1 MSRLILASGSPRRK
15 EILERNGH
23 DFVVIKAVKDE
34 CSDADIPADFVSDLS
49 RDKAI
54 EVLDKVLKYPDT
66 FDDVLDGGDT
76 FYIIAADTVVA
87 VDKDILGK
95 PEDRADAVNMIRRIS
110 GRAHSVYTGVTII
123 RSQMSDRGDID
134 NTISTFYDETLVYV
148 QDLSD
153 SEISA
158 YVDMGECMDKAGAY
172 AIQGGFG
179 KHIDRI
185 EGDYDNV
192 VGLPYYK
199 VYEALKELGYYD

>member
-49 RDKAI
+49 RDKAM

>member
-49 RDKAI
+49 RDKAM
-54 EVLDKVLKYPDT
+54 EVLDKVLKSPDT

>member
-1 MSRLILASGSPRRK
+1 MSKLILASGSPRRK

-23 DFVVIKAVKDE
+23 KFVVIKALAE
-34 CSDADIPADFVSDLS
+34 EHSDAINPEDYVSDLS
-49 RDKAI
+49 RDKGM
-54 EVLDKVLKYPDT
+54 EVLDKVLSMPET

-76 FYIIAADTVVA
+76 FYIISADTVVA
-87 VDKDILGK
+87 VDNDILGK
-95 PEDRADAVNMIRRIS
+95 PEDRLDAVAMIRRIA

-123 RSQMSDRGDID
+123 RSKISDNGQID
-134 NTISTFYDETLVYV
+134 NTVSTFYDETQVFVKKLN
-148 QDLSD
+148 DH
-153 SEISA
+153 EISA

-192 VGLPYYK
+192 VGLPYKK